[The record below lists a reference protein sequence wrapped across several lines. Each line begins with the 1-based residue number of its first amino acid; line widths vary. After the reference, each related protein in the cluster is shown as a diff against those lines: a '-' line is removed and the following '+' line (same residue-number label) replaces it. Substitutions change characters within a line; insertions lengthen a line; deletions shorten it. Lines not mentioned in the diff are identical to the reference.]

1 MRGDQRSGVNQLL
14 SLRVYEPLFGPL
26 GVTRDGY
33 IGIWSIEPRFFPL
46 NALVFLAPR
55 RKLGC
60 PMTCRSRSYRLSAL
74 VVASL
79 VSIPAMASA
88 ADLPPIRASE
98 TNQVA
103 DCATPGRL
111 TVYLKQRNP
120 NLNPRYDGLAGE
132 YKRFGQELN
141 LRWDYAFFQML
152 LETGYLTYG
161 GDVKPEQNNFAGLG
175 ATGKGARGESFSDI
189 SAGARAHLEHLLM
202 YSGARVENPVAERTR
217 NIQEWGVLTKWQAS
231 LSGPITFQQLA
242 GKWAPGSRRYAT
254 DIQAIADR
262 FFDGVCHDPD
272 PDAAVVAAAEEDRG
286 PPTKVSTAEE
296 TTSQLPPAD
305 QKNSKPAATATATA
319 IPSGFS
325 KSASNVTLPS
335 KTAAAASN
343 PPAAKS
349 SEDKPSASPPITL
362 LNPEP
367 SVSDAPAEAV
377 AGSVEEAAETAK
389 TSGKSVEVAAL
400 PGAIGGAGAGAAEKK
415 SDPAPQK
422 QGSEKKPDKKAT
434 EKKSDKK
441 DAGAANGKCRVWTA
455 SYGGSKAIIIRASSD
470 KTTNYTV
477 LDVNEGAEKREADAY
492 INAYAKGGQ
501 SVGEFSSQAQ
511 ALEKAFELC
520 PEG

>member
-1 MRGDQRSGVNQLL
+1 
-14 SLRVYEPLFGPL
+14 
-26 GVTRDGY
+26 
-33 IGIWSIEPRFFPL
+33 
-46 NALVFLAPR
+46 
-55 RKLGC
+55 
-60 PMTCRSRSYRLSAL
+60 MTCRSRSYRLSAL
-74 VVASL
+74 VVVSL
-79 VSIPAMASA
+79 VAVQAVASA

-120 NLNPRYDGLAGE
+120 KLNPRYEGLAGE

-161 GDVKPEQNNFAGLG
+161 GDVKPDQNNFAGLG

-202 YSGARVENPVAERTR
+202 YSGAHVESPVAERTR

-231 LSGPITFQQLA
+231 LSGPITFTQLA

-272 PDAAVVAAAEEDRG
+272 PDGAVVAAADEDRG
-286 PPTKVSTAEE
+286 PPTKASAAEE
-296 TTSQLPPAD
+296 TTSQLPPAEE
-305 QKNSKPAATATATA
+305 KNSKPVATATATA

-325 KSASNVTLPS
+325 KSASNVMMPS
-335 KTAAAASN
+335 KKVAAAA
-343 PPAAKS
+343 PPAEKAS
-349 SEDKPSASPPITL
+349 ADKPSKAPPVTL

-367 SVSDAPAEAV
+367 SVSDVPADTT

-400 PGAIGGAGAGAAEKK
+400 PGAIGGATAEKK

-422 QGSEKKPDKKAT
+422 QGSEKKSEKKAT
-434 EKKSDKK
+434 EKKADKK